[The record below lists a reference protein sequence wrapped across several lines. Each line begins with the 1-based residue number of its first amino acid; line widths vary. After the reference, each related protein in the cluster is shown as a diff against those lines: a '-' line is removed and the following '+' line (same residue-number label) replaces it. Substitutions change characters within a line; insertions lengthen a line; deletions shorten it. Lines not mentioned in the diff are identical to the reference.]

1 MTIDK
6 STIEGVLYY
15 DESICE
21 TVEDHLVQQTAVLKK
36 AAYLFDEVFNN
47 HKKTLEKLHNSLK
60 ILSDIIGHNTTTL
73 NDMIQELKARVE
85 ILESN
90 KKLN

>member
-47 HKKTLEKLHNSLK
+47 HKNTLDKLHNSLK